1 MTFDRKAF
9 KAMLVSNPPSDSLHV
24 IRELFKLLG
33 RCNSITIKMDDSESD
48 NPQISVL
55 TNSPIMHSRKG
66 TLLGALTECNDAL
79 HAKPSQ

>member
-9 KAMLVSNPPSDSLHV
+9 KAQLASNPPSDSLHV

-33 RCNSITIKMDDSESD
+33 RCDAITIKMEDTESD

-55 TNSPIMHSRKG
+55 TNSPYMHTRQN
-66 TLLGALTECNDAL
+66 TLLGALTECNDTL
-79 HAKPSQ
+79 HVKPSQ

>member
-1 MTFDRKAF
+1 MVFDAKGF
-9 KAMLVSNPPSDSLHV
+9 KAQLVQTDADV

-66 TLLGALTECNDAL
+66 TLLGALTECNDTL
-79 HAKPSQ
+79 HVKPTE